1 VARPAVG
8 PASVKYDDHMTEER
22 PSGVRDLGGFI
33 KEQRA
38 NAQMSL
44 RRLGEMAGV
53 SNVYLSQIEGG
64 LKRPSADI
72 LQKIA
77 KALSISAETL
87 YVQAGILD
95 ENRYGSS
102 EGAIL
107 ADERL
112 TDAQRQALVTILRS
126 FLADN
131 ASGSS
136 TTPDN

>member
-1 VARPAVG
+1 MVDPKS
-8 PASVKYDDHMTEER
+8 PN
-22 PSGVRDLGGFI
+22 VRDLGAFI
-33 KEQRA
+33 REQRA
-38 NAQMSL
+38 NAQISL

-77 KALSISAETL
+77 KALQISAETL

-95 ENRYGSS
+95 EDRHGST
-102 EGAIL
+102 EAAIM
-107 ADERL
+107 ADLRL
-112 TDAQRQALVTILRS
+112 SDAQRQALLTVLRS

-131 ASGSS
+131 ATGE
-136 TTPDN
+136 PAGPPR

>member
-1 VARPAVG
+1 VAGPAVSS
-8 PASVKYDDHMTEER
+8 PWVKYDDHMTEER

>member
-1 VARPAVG
+1 VPD
-8 PASVKYDDHMTEER
+8 PK
-22 PSGVRDLGGFI
+22 SGRDLGAFI
-33 KEQRA
+33 REQRA
-38 NAQMSL
+38 NAQISL

-77 KALSISAETL
+77 KALQISAETL

-95 ENRYGSS
+95 EDRFGST
-102 EGAIL
+102 EAAIM
-107 ADERL
+107 ADARL
-112 TDAQRQALVTILRS
+112 SDTQRQAMLTVLRS

-131 ASGSS
+131 APEEEG
-136 TTPDN
+136 TGAN

>member
-1 VARPAVG
+1 MA
-8 PASVKYDDHMTEER
+8 DER
-22 PSGVRDLGGFI
+22 PSGVRDLGAFI

-38 NAQMSL
+38 NAQISI

-87 YVQAGILD
+87 YVQAGILE

-102 EGAIL
+102 EAAIL

-131 ASGSS
+131 ATGD
-136 TTPDN
+136 TATRDN

>member
-1 VARPAVG
+1 
-8 PASVKYDDHMTEER
+8 MTEER

-136 TTPDN
+136 TTTDN

>member
-1 VARPAVG
+1 
-8 PASVKYDDHMTEER
+8 M
-22 PSGVRDLGGFI
+22 RDLGAFI

-38 NAQMSL
+38 NAQISI

-87 YVQAGILD
+87 YVQAGILE

-102 EGAIL
+102 EAAIL

-131 ASGSS
+131 ATGD
-136 TTPDN
+136 TATRDN

>member
-1 VARPAVG
+1 MTK
-8 PASVKYDDHMTEER
+8 SVR
-22 PSGVRDLGGFI
+22 SIP
-33 KEQRA
+33 RA
-38 NAQMSL
+38 DAQMPTWAPVLL
-44 RRLGEMAGV
+44 R
-53 SNVYLSQIEGG
+53 S
-64 LKRPSADI
+64 SADI